1 MRSRVAVTSVER
13 WVPLS
18 RFAKLLL
25 GAGLTLLP
33 ARALACGGCF
43 HGPITSSTPTV
54 VTGHRMA
61 FAISET
67 QTVLWDQFEYE
78 GDAED
83 FSWVL
88 PVRPGAFLELAADA
102 WLSALDTFTTT
113 TVVSPTLNC
122 ADSSVSDGGCGCGS
136 ASTAAPAYTSD
147 SNSGG
152 VPPGVTVVRHET
164 VGPYETVTVRST
176 DPNALT
182 TWLVDNGYTI
192 PDEIQPVIDAY
203 VNEGNDFLAL
213 KLQAG
218 YGVQQ
223 MEPVRVI
230 TPGGD
235 YLLPLRMVAAG
246 IGSFVDIKLFVIAEQ
261 RYGLPDL
268 AEVSVVPKDVS
279 YDFAT
284 RTSNYLDVRNEALA
298 QNRGKSYLVP
308 FAREQAFRLPNQHP
322 TQGQAQYTTSNGLDI
337 ATTLAELYFAQ
348 AAVDD
353 GLSPGATCPA
363 LNRLESTATV
373 VESCPAGGCS
383 ATEVASADF
392 VCQEHSDLATALTG
406 MVPGNVWVT
415 RIEMNPPSTA
425 LDADCIAEP
434 AVAQAEVEP
443 YVDALQFE
451 NPPCNPPLFS
461 SAMAS
466 NGFALWVLGS
476 FLARWFG
483 RRREVR
489 S

>member
-1 MRSRVAVTSVER
+1 MSRLAHVLVCM
-13 WVPLS
+13 
-18 RFAKLLL
+18 
-25 GAGLTLLP
+25 GLTLLP

-43 HGPITSSTPTV
+43 GPITSSTPTV

-67 QTVLWDQFEYE
+67 QTVLWDQFEYQGE
-78 GDAED
+78 AED

-102 WLSALDTFTTT
+102 WLSSLDTFTTT

-122 ADSSVSDGGCGCGS
+122 AQPDTSSGCACGGMSADDSDS
-136 ASTAAPAYTSD
+136 ASGAR
-147 SNSGG
+147 SNVGG
-152 VPPGVTVVRHET
+152 PNVTVVRHET
-164 VGPYETVTVRST
+164 VGPYETVVVRSD
-176 DPNALT
+176 DPNAMTAWLT
-182 TWLVDNGYTI
+182 DNGYSI

-203 VNEGNDFLAL
+203 VSEGNDFLAL

-246 IGSFVDIKLFVIAEQ
+246 IGSLVDIKLFVIAEQ

-268 AEVSVVPKDVS
+268 AEVSVLPKDVI
-279 YDFAT
+279 YDFASND
-284 RTSNYLDVRNEALA
+284 SNYLALRSEALA

-308 FAREQAFRLPNQHP
+308 YARRQAFRLPNQHP
-322 TQGQAQYTTSNGLDI
+322 TLGEVAYQTSNGI
-337 ATTLAELYFAQ
+337 SSAVTLASLYFQQ

-353 GLSPGATCPA
+353 GLGVAPCVTP
-363 LNRLESTATV
+363 LEQLDSSAMV

-383 ATEVASADF
+383 ADQIPAANF
-392 VCQEHSDLATALTG
+392 ACQEHSDLATALTG
-406 MVPGNVWVT
+406 MIPANVWVT

-425 LDADCIAEP
+425 LDADCVAEP
-434 AVAQAEVEP
+434 SVAQAEVSP

-451 NPPCNPPLFS
+451 NPPCDTPLFS

-466 NGFALWVLGS
+466 NGFALWLLAS
-476 FLARWFG
+476 FLARWLG

>member
-1 MRSRVAVTSVER
+1 MS
-13 WVPLS
+13 
-18 RFAKLLL
+18 KLAHFLL
-25 GAGLTLLP
+25 GAGFMLLP
-33 ARALACGGCF
+33 TRALACGGCF
-43 HGPITSSTPTV
+43 HGPVTTSTPTV

-78 GDAED
+78 GEAED

-113 TVVSPTLNC
+113 SVVSPTLNC
-122 ADSSVSDGGCGCGS
+122 AQ
-136 ASTAAPAYTSD
+136 
-147 SNSGG
+147 SNSGSG
-152 VPPGVTVVRHET
+152 CACGGMASDDEDLSGGTATNGGGSNVTVVRHET

-192 PDEIQPVIDAY
+192 PGEIQPVIDAY

-268 AEVSVVPKDVS
+268 AEVSVVPKDVV

-284 RTSNYLDVRNEALA
+284 NTSNYLEERNEALA
-298 QNRGKSYLVP
+298 QNRGKSFIVP
-308 FAREQAFRLPNQHP
+308 FARRQAFRLPNQHP
-322 TQGQAQYTTSNGLDI
+322 TLGTAQYRTSDGLGF
-337 ATTLAELYFAQ
+337 ASSLADLYFKQ
-348 AAVDD
+348 AAIDD
-353 GLSPGATCPA
+353 AV
-363 LNRLESTATV
+363 TATACAALDRLDSSASV
-373 VESCPAGGCS
+373 VESCPTGGCS
-383 ATEVASADF
+383 ASEIPSAGF

-406 MVPGNVWVT
+406 MVPANVWVT

-434 AVAQAEVEP
+434 AVAQTEVEP
-443 YVDALQFE
+443 YVEALQFE
-451 NPPCNPPLFS
+451 NPPCSPPLFS
-461 SAMAS
+461 AAVGG
-466 NGFALWVLGS
+466 NGFALWALGS
-476 FLARWFG
+476 FLARWIS
-483 RRREVR
+483 RRREAR

>member
-1 MRSRVAVTSVER
+1 MSRLAQV
-13 WVPLS
+13 
-18 RFAKLLL
+18 LL
-25 GAGLTLLP
+25 AASLTLLP

-43 HGPITSSTPTV
+43 GPITSSTPTV

-67 QTVLWDQFEYE
+67 QTVLWDQFEYQGE
-78 GDAED
+78 AED

-102 WLSALDTFTTT
+102 WLSSLDTFTTT

-122 ADSSVSDGGCGCGS
+122 AQASASNGGCGCGS
-136 ASTAAPAYTSD
+136 ADSAPLSASGAAGYVP
-147 SNSGG
+147 
-152 VPPGVTVVRHET
+152 PPGVTVVRHET
-164 VGPYETVTVRST
+164 VGPYETVVVRSE

-192 PDEIQPVIDAY
+192 PDEIQPVIEAY
-203 VNEGNDFLAL
+203 VSEGNDFLAL

-246 IGSFVDIKLFVIAEQ
+246 IGSFVDIKLFVIAER

-268 AEVSVVPKDVS
+268 AEVSVLPKDVV

-284 RTSNYLDVRNEALA
+284 SNSNYPALRNEALA
-298 QNRGKSYLVP
+298 QNRGKSYIVP
-308 FAREQAFRLPNQHP
+308 YARRQAFGLPNEHP
-322 TQGQAQYTTSNGLDI
+322 TLGTAVYTPSDGGGSS
-337 ATTLAELYFAQ
+337 ATLAPLYFMQ
-348 AAVDD
+348 AAIDD
-353 GLSPGATCPA
+353 GLAGSTCDV
-363 LNRLESTATV
+363 LDLLQSTRTV
-373 VESCPAGGCS
+373 VESCPTGGCN
-383 ATEVASADF
+383 ADQIPAADF
-392 VCQEHSDLATALTG
+392 TCQEHSDLATALTG
-406 MVPGNVWVT
+406 MVPANVWVT

-425 LDADCIAEP
+425 LDADCVAEP
-434 AVAQAEVEP
+434 SVAQAEVSP

-451 NPPCNPPLFS
+451 NPPCDTPLFS

-466 NGFALWVLGS
+466 NGFALWLLGS
-476 FLARWFG
+476 FLARWLG